1 MNDKRIQAL
10 DDELLDQVSGGVNI
24 IERLFGKGNTDSA
37 GNRND
42 NRVIEAPVPTMAKG
56 CTKHEY
62 RPGSNFCRYCGKPK

>member
-1 MNDKRIQAL
+1 MNDKRIQTL

-24 IERLFGKGNTDSA
+24 LDRLFGNRDTGSA
-37 GNRND
+37 GNPDR
-42 NRVIEAPVPTMAKG
+42 RIEAPVPTMAKG